1 MVAGVGHNSRQ
12 QVVVYPRMIE
22 VGVWRQSL
30 VGTRNS
36 GWFTK
41 PAGGWLGGS
50 GGSPDRSVKCSR
62 APPLNLSTEPND
74 RQPPGVLIPGFG
86 AAPPSTIQLGTTR
99 LQLQVQSMT
108 ANPESVLIAC
118 RHCHAWPMAIHTRSR
133 PRQGILPTVLIC
145 RRCGHQVDGPKIHD
159 EQYSEHCEAPAK
171 ETTQRFD
178 RQV

>member
-1 MVAGVGHNSRQ
+1 MIPRRLDYIRHFIRRHQRLAREARLALPRISTVSIDVRSQINRRFAALTRRLSLPDDFVSGTEMAAGVGHNSRQ

-30 VGTRNS
+30 VDARNS

-99 LQLQVQSMT
+99 LQLQLK
-108 ANPESVLIAC
+108 A
-118 RHCHAWPMAIHTRSR
+118 
-133 PRQGILPTVLIC
+133 
-145 RRCGHQVDGPKIHD
+145 
-159 EQYSEHCEAPAK
+159 
-171 ETTQRFD
+171 
-178 RQV
+178 